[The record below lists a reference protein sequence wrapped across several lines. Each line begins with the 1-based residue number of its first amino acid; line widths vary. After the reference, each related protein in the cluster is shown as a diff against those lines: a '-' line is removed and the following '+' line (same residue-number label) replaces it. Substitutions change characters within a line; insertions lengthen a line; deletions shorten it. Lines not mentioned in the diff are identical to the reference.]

1 MERPIVLEVTYK
13 VSNTSLPG
21 KVRAILNRDITPIYY
36 GEVQYI
42 YTYFLSHLPRT
53 FFKFANISIFKRKS
67 KQNFLKSCRV
77 LMCFTNFKMF

>member
-21 KVRAILNRDITPIYY
+21 KVRAILNRDITPIYN

-42 YTYFLSHLPRT
+42 NTYFLSHLPRT
-53 FFKFANISIFKRKS
+53 SLPTYPYS
-67 KQNFLKSCRV
+67 KGNPSKTF
-77 LMCFTNFKMF
+77 

>member
-21 KVRAILNRDITPIYY
+21 KVRAILNRDITPIYN

-42 YTYFLSHLPRT
+42 YLNVF
-53 FFKFANISIFKRKS
+53 
-67 KQNFLKSCRV
+67 
-77 LMCFTNFKMF
+77 